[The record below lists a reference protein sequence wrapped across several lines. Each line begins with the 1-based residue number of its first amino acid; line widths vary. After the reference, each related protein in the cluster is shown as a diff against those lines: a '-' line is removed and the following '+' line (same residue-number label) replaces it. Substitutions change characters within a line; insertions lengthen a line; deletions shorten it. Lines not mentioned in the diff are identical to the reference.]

1 MPSKSNYLNKGL
13 DFTKQSEIHETIR
26 ANGVKIDS
34 HNTAQTATN
43 TKLDNLSGAPNN
55 NLGMGASKL
64 QVFPYGHDTVNDV
77 MKPLKLDASG
87 RLECSVDALEVTAET
102 INLSTN
108 DLETKV
114 DAVTSKL
121 DGFAG
126 AAGNNLGTG
135 ASKLQTFPY
144 GKDSANDIMRP
155 IKVDAIGKVIV
166 DSPAGSDLCLRLDAI
181 QTAVQVIDNAISGNE
196 MQCDIVSGAV
206 TVSGVSTES
215 KQDALIAANHTDLV
229 ALESSLTSIE
239 GKIDTLDAVQDNALT
254 KLGEIETSANALI
267 SANHTDLVALESSLT
282 SIEGKIDTLDAVLD
296 ASLVKHGN
304 NETLLTAGNVDHA
317 ANEVLL
323 TAIAA
328 DGDAIQTKL
337 DTIDGSINTLEGCVG
352 SNKVNVNIS
361 SGGFDGS
368 ISGTVTAN
376 LSATDN
382 AVLDAILA
390 KNTEIETSAN
400 ALISANH
407 TDLVA
412 LESSL
417 TSIEGKIDT
426 LDAVL
431 DASLVKH
438 TNNETLLTAANVD
451 HAANEVLLTNAE
463 AHLGNIETSVQ
474 AIDDIA
480 LAEDAAHSSGQ
491 KGVMLLGVRQ
501 SSQAD
506 FAADGDYTPLSIDDD
521 GKLRVAASAASGGST
536 EAKQDDVIGHING
549 VEGKLDHLSDNL
561 DTLETTLS
569 AIETDQAA
577 IEVLLTAAN
586 TDHAANEVLLTAID
600 ADTSNIATS
609 TSACATDLAAI
620 EVLLTAAN
628 VDHDANETLLT
639 QCSQKLGDIETA
651 VQLIDNGY
659 GAMTETQLHDAS
671 VAGSGNVVSSVFTK
685 TREITQFAIS
695 IVAATNG
702 NYNAFLEGSVDNS
715 EATYFQLNGGQSLN
729 TAGNAS
735 SFAQVGSADTQSALH
750 SSAFKYY
757 RVRII
762 NNHGSGQGFV
772 VKVCF

>member
-34 HNTAQTATN
+34 HNTAQTSTN
-43 TKLDNLSGAPNN
+43 TKLDSFAGAPNN
-55 NLGMGASKL
+55 NIGMAQTKL
-64 QVFPYGHDTVNDV
+64 QVFPYAHDTVNDV

-108 DLETKV
+108 ELETKV

-126 AAGNNLGTG
+126 APNNNLGTG

-215 KQDALIAANHTDLV
+215 KQDALITANHADLV
-229 ALESSLTSIE
+229 ALEASLTSIE
-239 GKIDTLDAVQDNALT
+239 GKIDTLDAVLDASLVKHTNNETLLTAGNVDHAANEVLLTAIAADGDAIQTKLDSVISNTNSIDVDTSSLETLQTATNSKIDVFDAVLDASLVKQTNIETLITATNSKIDTLDAVQDNALT

-282 SIEGKIDTLDAVLD
+282 SIEGKIDTLDAVQDNALTKLGEIETSADALIAANHTDLVALESSLTSIEGKIDTLDAVLD

-304 NETLLTAGNVDHA
+304 NETLLTAANVDHA

-337 DTIDGSINTLEGCVG
+337 DTIDGSINTIEGCVG

-361 SGGFDGS
+361 SGGFDGAVTNAGLTELAS
-368 ISGTVTAN
+368 AINSNRVDVNIANGGFDGAISGTVTAN

-390 KNTEIETSAN
+390 KNTEIETSAD
-400 ALISANH
+400 ALIAANH

-426 LDAVL
+426 LDTVL
-431 DASLVKH
+431 DACLVKH
-438 TNNETLLTAANVD
+438 TNNET
-451 HAANEVLLTNAE
+451 
-463 AHLGNIETSVQ
+463 
-474 AIDDIA
+474 
-480 LAEDAAHSSGQ
+480 
-491 KGVMLLGVRQ
+491 
-501 SSQAD
+501 
-506 FAADGDYTPLSIDDD
+506 
-521 GKLRVAASAASGGST
+521 
-536 EAKQDDVIGHING
+536 
-549 VEGKLDHLSDNL
+549 
-561 DTLETTLS
+561 
-569 AIETDQAA
+569 
-577 IEVLLTAAN
+577 
-586 TDHAANEVLLTAID
+586 
-600 ADTSNIATS
+600 
-609 TSACATDLAAI
+609 
-620 EVLLTAAN
+620 LLTAAN

-639 QCSQKLGDIETA
+639 QCNQKLGDIETA

-659 GAMTETQLHDAS
+659 GTMTETELHNAT
-671 VAGSGNVVSSVFTK
+671 VAASGNVVSSVFTK
-685 TREITQFAIS
+685 TREIQQFAFAV
-695 IVAATNG
+695 VAATNG
-702 NYNAFLEGSVDNS
+702 SYDAFVEASVDNT
-715 EATYFQLNGGQSLN
+715 TYFQLNGAQSFNLS
-729 TAGNAS
+729 GNAEN
-735 SFAQVGSADTQSALH
+735 FQDIGTAQISAS
-750 SSAFKYY
+750 FKYY
-757 RVRII
+757 RIRLV
-762 NNHGSGQGFV
+762 NNHSSGQGMV